1 MISKPKL
8 NLSPEELEHHGIMK
22 RFYNATFESIE
33 AQGVPSSIRTQYE
46 QIKSYAAELEHNI
59 AIGKGL
65 ILCGPYGTMK
75 TTIAIALL
83 RKHLEHSN
91 SGLFVP
97 MCSLIDDLY
106 TRRAKSIEDWA
117 NYEQRI
123 RTTKLLV
130 LDDIGAENTD
140 QSWILSKVDSIIT
153 ERYNR
158 MKPIII
164 TSNLLPFST
173 DKNEKTLKNTYG
185 GRVFDRLRSTS
196 TLVIF
201 SGKSLR
207 KTM

>member
-1 MISKPKL
+1 MIYKSKP
-8 NLSPEELEHHGIMK
+8 NLTPKELESHGIMR
-22 RFYNATFESIE
+22 RFETTTFGVIE
-33 AQGVPSSIRTQYE
+33 ARGVPDSIAAQYE
-46 QIKSYAAELEHNI
+46 QVKRYAEDLKRNI

-75 TTIAIALL
+75 TTLAIAIL
-83 RKHLEHSN
+83 RKHLEYSN

-106 TRRAKSIEDWA
+106 TRRARSIEDWA

-158 MKPIII
+158 MRPVII

-173 DKNEKTLKNTYG
+173 DKNERTLKNTYG

-196 TLVIF
+196 ELIIF

-207 KTM
+207 KPI